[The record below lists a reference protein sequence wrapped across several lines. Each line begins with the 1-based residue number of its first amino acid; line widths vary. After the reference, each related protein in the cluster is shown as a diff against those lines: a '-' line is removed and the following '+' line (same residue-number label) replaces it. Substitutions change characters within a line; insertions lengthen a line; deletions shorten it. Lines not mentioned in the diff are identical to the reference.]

1 MWNFPFVTLCWD
13 LKILDFE
20 TLQSL
25 DFQIRNTQLAL
36 VISNKSR
43 RMHRSSGFVVAAV
56 MEDMEFT
63 LTKSSLPDLPVFPK
77 RVKFSV
83 F

>member
-1 MWNFPFVTLCWD
+1 
-13 LKILDFE
+13 
-20 TLQSL
+20 
-25 DFQIRNTQLAL
+25 
-36 VISNKSR
+36 
-43 RMHRSSGFVVAAV
+43 MHRSSGFVVAAV